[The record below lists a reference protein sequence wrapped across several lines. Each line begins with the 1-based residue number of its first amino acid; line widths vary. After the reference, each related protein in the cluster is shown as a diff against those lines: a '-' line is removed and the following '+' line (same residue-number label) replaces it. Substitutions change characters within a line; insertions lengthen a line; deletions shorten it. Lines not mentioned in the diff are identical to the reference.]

1 MKAESTDGI
10 VGSEPRPAR
19 WLAMDD
25 RRVGV
30 VFRALRR
37 RHALRQRDVAAN
49 AGVSQQFVADLES
62 GLIEHMDLARSRRVA
77 AALGATL
84 EITLRWRGPELD
96 RLLDA
101 HHAGLVDV
109 VASEMRSGGW
119 DVLAEWTFSHF
130 GERGSI
136 DLVGWHD
143 PTSAMVVVEV
153 KSRVVDVQALLS
165 SVDRKARLAPRLLA
179 LERGWR
185 PESVGRLLV
194 LPGGSTSRDALAR
207 HPASLGAAFPDRNVA
222 VRRWLRSPSGP
233 MAGVLFIRDTARGG
247 APARR
252 SAHQAT
258 RVRAARSENS
268 LQQIGSADPTVG
280 RGIPD
285 EDRTK
290 HRSAR

>member
-1 MKAESTDGI
+1 MASHGR
-10 VGSEPRPAR
+10 SPRRSRVPRAATPAC
-19 WLAMDD
+19 LAATG
-25 RRVGV
+25 RRRQRGRKPAVRRRPRVGPD
-30 VFRALRR
+30 RAHGPGALAPRR
-37 RHALRQRDVAAN
+37 SSAGSN
-49 AGVSQQFVADLES
+49 AGDHAA
-62 GLIEHMDLARSRRVA
+62 LARSR
-77 AALGATL
+77 
-84 EITLRWRGPELD
+84 
-96 RLLDA
+96 
-101 HHAGLVDV
+101 AGSPSRCSSCRLVDV